1 MSAVSLPLTFRAVGS
16 ADVAAPLES
25 VSRTIA
31 AVQADE
37 LLVRVS
43 FASINAMD
51 AKVYRTNMPKLP
63 LPMVLGYDFSGV
75 VVALG
80 SSAPWPGEKEP
91 LAVGSAVLGSTFA
104 MG

>member
-1 MSAVSLPLTFRAVGS
+1 MSAVTLPLTFRAVGS
-16 ADVAAPLES
+16 DVSGPLES
-25 VSRTIA
+25 LHRTIA

-37 LLVRVS
+37 VLVRVS
-43 FASINAMD
+43 FASLNAMD

-63 LPMVLGYDFSGV
+63 LPMVLGYDLSGV

-80 SSAPWPGEKEP
+80 SSAPYPGEKEP

-104 MG
+104 IG